1 MCLSIRASI
10 LRRGKADGYVAPKPT
25 SLAQFSPQ
33 QAGVLV
39 ACAVLDPFRAKPV
52 RRAVGL

>member
-10 LRRGKADGYVAPKPT
+10 LKKGKADGYVAPKPT

-39 ACAVLDPFRAKPV
+39 ACVVLDPFRAKPV
-52 RRAVGL
+52 R